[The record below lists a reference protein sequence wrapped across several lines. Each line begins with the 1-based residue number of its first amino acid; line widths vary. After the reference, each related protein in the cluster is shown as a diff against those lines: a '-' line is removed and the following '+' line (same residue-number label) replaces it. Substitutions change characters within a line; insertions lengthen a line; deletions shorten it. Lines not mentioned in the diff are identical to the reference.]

1 MLSGIQEEVDKMG
14 GLKMLKKKRKRK
26 EKNLLEKVASPEDLH
41 L

>member
-14 GLKMLKKKRKRK
+14 GLKTLKKKKRK